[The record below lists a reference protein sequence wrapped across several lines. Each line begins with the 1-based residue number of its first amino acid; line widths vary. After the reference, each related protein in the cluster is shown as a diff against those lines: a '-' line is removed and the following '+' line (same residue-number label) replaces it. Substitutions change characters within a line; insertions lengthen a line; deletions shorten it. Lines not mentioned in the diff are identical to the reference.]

1 MRKEF
6 PMKILKVTFFTA
18 ILTAL
23 PVMSS
28 ACAASKQTMSC
39 ADGMVWDN
47 SAHSCVTQTNT

>member
-6 PMKILKVTFFTA
+6 RMKILKVTFFTA